1 MMVVY
6 LLVCGLPVTAGF
18 LLCLCGHCAAGLSLI
33 AGGYSLMALGV
44 WRMWRR

>member
-1 MMVVY
+1 MLTVY
-6 LLVCGLPVTAGF
+6 LVVCGLPVSAGL

-33 AGGYSLMALGV
+33 AGGYALMALGV